1 MTKQELITM
10 IKQTPG
16 LTLRKNKAGEYTS
29 IKAEVRIKEPKFSD
43 SKTYPVSMKGYSD
56 ASAWKIN
63 TTERVKSGKPI
74 VKVSKG
80 WTFKEAID
88 ATDKDPDVGWSN
100 STSNWNEIGYQ
111 KALTAVDFFGKDKL
125 LEDVD
130 LQGIKDYKVHLKS
143 LEKGRDGVGLKETT
157 INKYLD
163 ALGKMLRL
171 SFDVGR
177 YSPDPAKRPPK
188 IVKLDHD
195 TSESNH
201 RGFLFDL
208 EQGINEEQ
216 DFYNVCKAQGSK
228 FLELGK
234 LVRIGALTGM
244 RLQEIL
250 DLECYQVN
258 LSRRTITLIGKKT
271 KTKMRRSIAFNEECK
286 QLLKYFMGNRIGKQ
300 LVVVSKHPAFLE
312 RDKKAKRT
320 NGMHI
325 WNAHKIDRYFA
336 RAKKAAG
343 ITDRELTFHSSR
355 NTYILRGLESG
366 IKPHIMQ
373 NIVGHRNIET
383 TMSYV
388 TTQVRLV
395 SDDNLKSYEHDANT
409 ANAGI

>member
-10 IKQTPG
+10 IKQTAG
-16 LTLRKNKAGEYTS
+16 LTLRKNAAGEYTS
-29 IKAEVRIKEPKFSD
+29 IKAEVRIREPKFSD

-56 ASAWKIN
+56 AHAWKIN

-74 VKVSKG
+74 NKVAKG
-80 WTFKEAID
+80 WNFQEAID

-100 STSNWNEIGYQ
+100 SNSNWLQIGYQ
-111 KALTAVDFFGKDKL
+111 KAMTAVDFFGKSTL

-130 LQGIKDYKVHLKS
+130 TQKIKDYKKHLKS
-143 LEKGRDGVGLKETT
+143 LDKGRDGVGLKEST

-163 ALGKMLRL
+163 ALGKMMRL

-177 YSPDPAKRPPK
+177 YSTDPAKRPPK
-188 IVKLDHD
+188 IAKLNHD
-195 TSESNH
+195 TTESNH
-201 RGFLFDL
+201 RGFLFDE

-216 DFYNVCKAQGSK
+216 DFYNECKTLGSK
-228 FLELGK
+228 FIELGK
-234 LVRIGALTGM
+234 VTRIGVLTGM

-258 LSRRTITLIGKKT
+258 LTRKTITLEGSKT
-271 KTKMRRSIAFNEECK
+271 KTKRRRSISYDDECK

-300 LVVVSKHPAFLE
+300 LVVVSKYPAFLE

-336 RAKKAAG
+336 RIKKRAG

-355 NTYILRGLESG
+355 NTYIFRGLESG

-373 NIVGHRNIET
+373 QIVGHTSIET
-383 TMSYV
+383 TMNYV
-388 TTQVRLV
+388 TSQVRLV
-395 SDDNLKSYEHDANT
+395 SDSNLKTYKHDANT